1 MNHFFPAWAG
11 PVAILLALQILDLI
25 STVIALRNP
34 SLKEANG
41 PLNKLMSAIG
51 VLPALL
57 LAKVTAMSVIWYYQA
72 DIGQWL
78 IALCVLYAV
87 VVANNVRLI
96 RKS

>member
-1 MNHFFPAWAG
+1 MTPIYF
-11 PVAILLALQILDLI
+11 LLALQVADLL
-25 STVIALRNP
+25 STVVALRNP
-34 SLKEANG
+34 RLKEANG

-87 VVANNVRLI
+87 VIANNVRLI
-96 RKS
+96 LKA

>member
-1 MNHFFPAWAG
+1 MTPIYF
-11 PVAILLALQILDLI
+11 LLALQVADLL
-25 STVIALRNP
+25 STVVALRNP
-34 SLKEANG
+34 RLKEANG

-57 LAKVTAMSVIWYYQA
+57 LAKSAAMSVIWYYQA
-72 DIGQWL
+72 DIGQGL

-96 RKS
+96 LKA